1 MSYYTGNDKN
11 FVFRPYRP
19 SVKYRPSVRFTL
31 TVRRALIDHLKDF
44 HTGLLLSLDRRLIHS
59 RIYFDEIIKK
69 FIIINCQEESS

>member
-19 SVKYRPSVRFTL
+19 SVRLTL